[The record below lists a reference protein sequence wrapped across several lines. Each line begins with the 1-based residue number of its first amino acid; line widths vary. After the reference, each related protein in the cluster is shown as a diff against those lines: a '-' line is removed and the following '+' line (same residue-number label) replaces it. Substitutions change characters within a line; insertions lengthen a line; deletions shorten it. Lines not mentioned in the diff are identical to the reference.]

1 MLNPSQVSRFH
12 EKGYLIVPGALPDG
26 QLDPLTAQLDAWI
39 EESRGHDKN
48 YGSTLD
54 GKARFDLEAGHTAA
68 QPKLRRVANPA
79 DLSEA
84 YQDVLWRGPIV
95 DIVADLIGPDVK
107 FHHCKLNIKL
117 PDMETRVEWHQDHAF
132 DPHTNDD
139 MLTALLML
147 DDTNQDN
154 GCLRV
159 VPGSHRG
166 EHYSHYQDDRF
177 AGNIDESLWERMD
190 YDADPIVGR
199 AGDVCF
205 MHTWAVHGGGPNLSQ
220 KPRRLLICDYH
231 AADAVALTPPMVP
244 SVHSGRIVKG
254 EATRTARITQARLE
268 LPPRYE
274 DDSFF
279 GVQGQATA
287 GMTSQT
293 GEN

>member
-1 MLNPSQVSRFH
+1 MLNPSQVSRFR
-12 EKGYLIVPGALPDG
+12 EKGYMIAPSGLSAG
-26 QLDPLTAQLDAWI
+26 QLDALKTELDAWI
-39 EESRGHDKN
+39 EESRGHDRN
-48 YGSTLD
+48 YGSTID
-54 GKARFDLEAGHTAA
+54 GKARFDLEAGHTSA
-68 QPKLRRVANPA
+68 QPRLRRVSNPA
-79 DLSEA
+79 DVSDA
-84 YQDVLWRGPIV
+84 YQEVLWRGPIV
-95 DIVADLIGPDVK
+95 DMVADLVGPNVK

-117 PDMETRVEWHQDHAF
+117 PGMETRVEWHQDHAF

-139 MLTALLML
+139 MLTVLLML
-147 DDTNQDN
+147 DDMSEDN

-166 EHYSHYQDDRF
+166 ERYSHYQDERF
-177 AGNIDESLWERMD
+177 TGNIDKSLWERMD
-190 YDADPIVGR
+190 RDAVPIVGR

-205 MHTWAVHGGGPNLSQ
+205 MHTWAIHGGEPNRSQ
-220 KPRRLLICDYH
+220 TSRRLLICDYH

-254 EATRTARITQARLE
+254 EATRIARISQTRLE

-287 GMTSQT
+287 GMT
-293 GEN
+293 